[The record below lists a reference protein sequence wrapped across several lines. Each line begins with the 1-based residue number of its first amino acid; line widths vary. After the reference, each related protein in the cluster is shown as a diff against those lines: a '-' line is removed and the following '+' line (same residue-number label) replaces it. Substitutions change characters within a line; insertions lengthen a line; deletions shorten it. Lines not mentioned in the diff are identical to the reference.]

1 MITSTFRFR
10 GLVPDVEED
19 LVCMMCFDKEK
30 NAYKETNGYQY
41 IQNQREQKI
50 KVKDLGDSN
59 LGFLEYVI
67 CMNSFH

>member
-1 MITSTFRFR
+1 MIWFDKEKKKRKNIQTNKQTMITSTFRFR

-41 IQNQREQKI
+41 I
-50 KVKDLGDSN
+50 
-59 LGFLEYVI
+59 
-67 CMNSFH
+67 